1 MNRPAIVVGTL
12 LIVAGLA
19 SWASGLDL
27 WLRPLLRLSPTSH
40 LLWSAAQLTTLGS
53 FLVMG
58 PLAILVVIIVLA
70 RGRRS
75 VALWLFATIA
85 SGRLAME
92 ATKLIV
98 LRPRPPI
105 ADRLELVT
113 SWSFPSSH
121 SAGTMLTCL
130 AFAVASGRRGA
141 PPLAIAVGLLIGAT
155 RLALGVHWPGDVLAG
170 WGFALLWLGVAMH
183 FRPARPGF
191 RERIAAPER

>member
-1 MNRPAIVVGTL
+1 MNRPAIIAGVL

-27 WLRPLLRLSPTSH
+27 RLHPLLRLSPTSH
-40 LLWSAAQLTTLGS
+40 LLWSAAHLTTLGS

-58 PLAILVVIIVLA
+58 PLALFVVIGLRV
-70 RGRRS
+70 RGRS
-75 VALWLFATIA
+75 PDAVWLFATIA
-85 SGRLAME
+85 SGRLAVE
-92 ATKLIV
+92 AIKLIV

-130 AFAVASGRRGA
+130 AFAVASGRREA
-141 PPLAIAVGLLIGAT
+141 PPLAIAVALLIGET

-170 WGFALLWLGVAMH
+170 WGFALLWLGVAMR
-183 FRPARPGF
+183 FRPARTGF
-191 RERIAAPER
+191 AERIEVPDR